1 MTRTPAFIFRALWQ
15 EPWAQAL
22 TELGEA
28 TLGRHTAEAERA
40 YTDLY
45 AALSEAGHA
54 DLYAAAATGLLYTE
68 SALARAA
75 LSSPDGPPKGLLT
88 GAQRDLE
95 GLLTLVRRD
104 WQGESEITDVT
115 LPPLEHLSTVTE
127 TGTDKNIQAFAQMLR
142 TADTDAVLQRLL
154 ETYRH
159 NGTGDL
165 ARFPAFR
172 WSGGALHGVLQ
183 PAWAEADRL
192 VGVERMLERLYA
204 NTEAFLDGHSTG
216 RGAQHTLLYG
226 PRGSGKSTALRS
238 LGGRYAEVGL
248 RFIEVVPEHLS
259 DLPTILELL
268 RGRPHYYVL
277 FVDDLSFEAGSR
289 AYGPLKSLLEG
300 SLGGRPDNALVY
312 ATSNRRHLVSERF
325 SDRPDPLNNDVH
337 AWDTQHERLALSDRF
352 GLVLTFPDAT
362 QRRYLEIVRGLAERD
377 RIEDDDLDT
386 KAVRFAEWG
395 NGYSGRTAQQFVGAL
410 KSGLV

>member
-1 MTRTPAFIFRALWQ
+1 MKYVFRALGQ

-22 TELGEA
+22 DRLA
-28 TLGRHTAEAERA
+28 RAILGRNAAEVEAAYAE
-40 YTDLY
+40 LY
-45 AALSEAGHA
+45 AALSGAGHA
-54 DLYAAAATGLLYTE
+54 DLYCAAATGLLYTE
-68 SALARAA
+68 SVLARAV

-95 GLLTLVRRD
+95 ELLTLVRRD
-104 WQGESEITDVT
+104 WQGEVSEITDVT
-115 LPPLEHLSTVTE
+115 LPPLEHLSTGTE
-127 TGTDKNIQAFAQMLR
+127 TGTDENVQAFAQMLR

-204 NTEAFLDGHSTG
+204 NTEAFLAGRSTG
-216 RGAQHTLLYG
+216 HGAQHTLLYG

-238 LGGRYAEVGL
+238 LGGRYADAGL

-289 AYGPLKSLLEG
+289 TYGPLKSLLEG

-362 QRRYLEIVRGLAERD
+362 QRRYLEIVRELAERD
-377 RIEDDDLDT
+377 GIEDDDLDT

-395 NGYSGRTAQQFVGAL
+395 NGYSGRTAQQFVEAL
-410 KSGLV
+410 KSGLA